1 MEGLASAVLTTFLIS
16 LGVILGGT
24 LMGSLGSY
32 LTQGP
37 PAYLALELA
46 EQLKIWALV
55 TALGGTF
62 APLKA
67 LEVSFLSWQPGDL
80 YKQLLLI
87 FSAFFGAQGGYL
99 LLKYIAGGR

>member
-1 MEGLASAVLTTFLIS
+1 MESLVSAILTTYLIS

-37 PAYLALELA
+37 PAYITLELA

-67 LEVSFLSWQPGDL
+67 LEISFLSGQPGDL
-80 YKQLLLI
+80 YKQIVLI
-87 FSAFFGAQGGYL
+87 FSAFFGAQSGYL
-99 LLKYIAGGR
+99 LLKHLAGGR